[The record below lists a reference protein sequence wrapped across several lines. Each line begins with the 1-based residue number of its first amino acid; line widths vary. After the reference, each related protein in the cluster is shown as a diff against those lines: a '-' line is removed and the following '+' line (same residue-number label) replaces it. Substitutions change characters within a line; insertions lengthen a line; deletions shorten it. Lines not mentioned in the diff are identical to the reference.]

1 MRSRVRA
8 SEATPRIIQRSGL
21 FGGRPI
27 DNARNLE
34 ARGQLVN
41 LLRTGLPIG
50 VTGAGVSVWAGLLV
64 SQNRLV
70 VSPGMAE
77 DQ

>member
-1 MRSRVRA
+1 
-8 SEATPRIIQRSGL
+8 
-21 FGGRPI
+21 
-27 DNARNLE
+27 LE

-41 LLRTGLPIG
+41 PLRTGLPIG